1 MREVRSIE
9 ARRREARRGEVD
21 GGDRASELARLAGA
35 RAKHQ
40 RATRPGADCRLYRR
54 YSCPEGPATMS
65 LRRPPTRVELKA
77 DDIIE
82 YEEVGLLVC
91 VGRKGEKCGIAKQ

>member
-1 MREVRSIE
+1 MEEI
-9 ARRREARRGEVD
+9 
-21 GGDRASELARLAGA
+21 ELARLAGA

-40 RATRPGADCRLYRR
+40 RATRPGSDCRLYRR

>member
-9 ARRREARRGEVD
+9 ARRREARRGEVEEI
-21 GGDRASELARLAGA
+21 ELARLAGA

-40 RATRPGADCRLYRR
+40 RATRPTRPGADCRLYRR

>member
-9 ARRREARRGEVD
+9 ARRREARRGEVEEI
-21 GGDRASELARLAGA
+21 ELARLAGA
-35 RAKHQ
+35 RAKHHQ
-40 RATRPGADCRLYRR
+40 RATRPGAGADCRLYRR